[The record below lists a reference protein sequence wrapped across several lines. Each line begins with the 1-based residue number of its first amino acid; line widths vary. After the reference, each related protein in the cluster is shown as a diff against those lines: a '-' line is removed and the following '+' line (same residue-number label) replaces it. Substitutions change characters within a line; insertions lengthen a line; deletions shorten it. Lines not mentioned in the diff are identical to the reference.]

1 LNIAEDRHCRV
12 VVKVT
17 MVAGKRR
24 SLLQHT
30 PGIRTIL
37 LCGTVA
43 ILIVAVAI
51 SPAGA
56 GEGEEYDPAVI
67 EAFYGKIIRNPMEI
81 EGDPYREL
89 QDEDLIEY
97 PEETVCAIQYE
108 NDRIYYE
115 IATFDD
121 EAAAQDSGY
130 IVTHKGHCGTCS
142 TLQDLAT
149 YLYHRDLTTPVRRC
163 SALVLFPAWSM
174 HCLEE
179 LGFSSECAETW
190 YYNAKNT
197 ARECL
202 WPCLESWMHKEPFNK
217 PDGSLNDCLA
227 CDEECSGPIF
237 KYVAGRTRRNSG
249 IHSEIDRPEDEVYSI
264 VHDYY

>member
-1 LNIAEDRHCRV
+1 MVREDQKSCPYLTLSMSIMMSVIALLLITSVSIKPAIAEND
-12 VVKVT
+12 T
-17 MVAGKRR
+17 
-24 SLLQHT
+24 
-30 PGIRTIL
+30 
-37 LCGTVA
+37 
-43 ILIVAVAI
+43 
-51 SPAGA
+51 
-56 GEGEEYDPAVI
+56 EEYPPEVI
-67 EAFYGKIIRNPMEI
+67 EAFYSKIILNPI
-81 EGDPYREL
+81 GIDGDPYREL
-89 QDEDLIEY
+89 QDGGWTEY
-97 PEETVCAIQYE
+97 PEEAVCAITYE
-108 NDRIYYE
+108 DDRIHYE
-115 IATFDD
+115 IATFAD
-121 EAAAQDSGY
+121 ESAAENSGF

-163 SALVLFPAWSM
+163 SALVWFPNRSI

-179 LGFSSECAETW
+179 LGFSSACAETW

-202 WPCLESWMHKEPFNK
+202 WPCLQSWLRQEPFNN
-217 PDGSLNDCLA
+217 PDGSLNECLA
-227 CDEECSGPIF
+227 CDEECSGPVF

>member
-1 LNIAEDRHCRV
+1 MRGDQKGDPYLRLSMSTTMCVMALLLIISVSIKPAIAEND
-12 VVKVT
+12 T
-17 MVAGKRR
+17 
-24 SLLQHT
+24 Q
-30 PGIRTIL
+30 
-37 LCGTVA
+37 
-43 ILIVAVAI
+43 
-51 SPAGA
+51 
-56 GEGEEYDPAVI
+56 EYPPEVI
-67 EAFYGKIIRNPMEI
+67 EAFYSKIIVNPI
-81 EGDPYREL
+81 GIDGDPYREL
-89 QDEDLIEY
+89 KDEDLIAY
-97 PEETVCAIQYE
+97 PEEAVCAIHYQE
-108 NDRIYYE
+108 DRVHYE

-121 EAAAQDSGY
+121 ESAAEQSDF

-163 SALVLFPAWSM
+163 SALVWFPNRSM
-174 HCLEE
+174 HCLED
-179 LGFSSECAETW
+179 LGFSPACAETW

-202 WPCLESWMHKEPFNK
+202 WPCLASWLRQEPFNK

-227 CDEECSGPIF
+227 CDEECSGPVF

-249 IHSEIDRPEDEVYSI
+249 IHSEIDRPEDEVYPI

>member
-1 LNIAEDRHCRV
+1 MYERKWRCV
-12 VVKVT
+12 Q
-17 MVAGKRR
+17 
-24 SLLQHT
+24 QHVLKINEMMMR
-30 PGIRTIL
+30 GIITIL
-37 LCGTVA
+37 L
-43 ILIVAVAI
+43 VAVTVN
-51 SPAGA
+51 PAV
-56 GEGEEYDPAVI
+56 GENEVEEYDLAVI
-67 EAFYGKIIRNPMEI
+67 EAFYGKIISNPMEI

-89 QDEDLIEY
+89 QDADWIEY
-97 PEETVCAIQYE
+97 PEEAVCAITYE
-108 NDRIYYE
+108 DDRIHYE

-121 EAAAQDSGY
+121 ESAAENNGY